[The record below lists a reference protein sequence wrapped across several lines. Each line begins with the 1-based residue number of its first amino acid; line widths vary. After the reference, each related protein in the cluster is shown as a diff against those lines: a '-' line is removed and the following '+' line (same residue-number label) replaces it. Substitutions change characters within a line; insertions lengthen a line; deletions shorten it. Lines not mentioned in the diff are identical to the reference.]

1 VTPLTGKIT
10 DAHNDISL
18 IADGAG
24 YLHLSWDHHGNPLRY
39 ARSKSPGSLDFDV
52 MQMTGET
59 EKNVTYPQ
67 FFQMPGGN
75 LIFMYR
81 DGASGRGN
89 LVIDRYDVGTQK
101 WEQPYANLI
110 GGEGKRN
117 AYWQACVDP
126 KGSIHV
132 SWVWRESPN
141 VATNH
146 DICYAR
152 SDDGGKTWVKSDGS
166 VYELPITAAT
176 AEVAAAVGQR
186 HELINQTSMCT
197 DGDGHPVI
205 ATYFRPEG
213 ASAVQYVIVRHDG
226 KAWQTTAVTDR
237 KTNFSL
243 AGAGSKAIPISRP
256 QVFSRS
262 TNGRTGVWV
271 LFRDA
276 ERGSRVSMAACDD
289 ITRPQ
294 WKTQDLTDFSVRFW
308 EPSYDHVRWQRDGV
322 LDLYVQMVGQ
332 GDGEKLEEIEPQMA
346 QVLEW
351 QP

>member
-1 VTPLTGKIT
+1 
-10 DAHNDISL
+10 
-18 IADGAG
+18 
-24 YLHLSWDHHGNPLRY
+24 
-39 ARSKSPGSLDFDV
+39 
-52 MQMTGET
+52 
-59 EKNVTYPQ
+59 
-67 FFQMPGGN
+67 
-75 LIFMYR
+75 
-81 DGASGRGN
+81 
-89 LVIDRYDVGTQK
+89 
-101 WEQPYANLI
+101 
-110 GGEGKRN
+110 
-117 AYWQACVDP
+117 
-126 KGSIHV
+126 
-132 SWVWRESPN
+132 
-141 VATNH
+141 
-146 DICYAR
+146 
-152 SDDGGKTWVKSDGS
+152 
-166 VYELPITAAT
+166 
-176 AEVAAAVGQR
+176 
-186 HELINQTSMCT
+186 
-197 DGDGHPVI
+197 
-205 ATYFRPEG
+205 
-213 ASAVQYVIVRHDG
+213 VIVRHDG